1 MWKLVSPFVPE
12 ATRKKTGIFRKGFL
26 PELLKVIDI
35 DVLPPCYGGTEG
47 GREGGMEGGEMCTC
61 VLQRAAFS
69 LAWTY
74 ILLCVAWTLLLS
86 SPSLFLYLLSGTGA
100 PLGESIEEREL
111 AQVAAMGNRRQ
122 P

>member
-47 GREGGMEGGEMCTC
+47 GREGGREGVEMCKT
-61 VLQRAAFS
+61 
-69 LAWTY
+69 
-74 ILLCVAWTLLLS
+74 
-86 SPSLFLYLLSGTGA
+86 P
-100 PLGESIEEREL
+100 
-111 AQVAAMGNRRQ
+111 
-122 P
+122 

>member
-47 GREGGMEGGEMCTC
+47 GREGRREGKC
-61 VLQRAAFS
+61 VLVYYSVLPF
-69 LAWTY
+69 
-74 ILLCVAWTLLLS
+74 LLLG
-86 SPSLFLYLLSGTGA
+86 LT
-100 PLGESIEEREL
+100 
-111 AQVAAMGNRRQ
+111 
-122 P
+122 